1 MDELQRFHFDGLPVH
16 GRLVRLDASWRE
28 MLARRAA
35 RPYARPVL
43 ELLGQTVAASVL
55 LRSNVKFD
63 GSLLL
68 QLHGDGA
75 VKLAVAEVRD
85 GARFRATATV
95 SGTVADDAALHSLLD
110 LHGAGRCSITL
121 DSGRRHA
128 GQQPYQGVVPLR
140 DERGQRLPSLAKML
154 EHYMQQ
160 SEQLETRLLL
170 AADAQAAAGLMI
182 QRLPTDGATRAAGER
197 CERGFATDE
206 DFNRIAHLMA
216 TLTRGELLTLDADTL
231 LRRLFW
237 QEGLQRELV
246 QRPRFAC
253 SCARDR
259 VRDMLR
265 ALGPDEVQGI
275 VAERGDVEVG
285 CEFCGQQ
292 YRFDAVDVGGLFTP
306 PRDQP
311 MPLQWGTW

>member
-28 MLARRAA
+28 MLARRGAQ
-35 RPYARPVL
+35 PHARPVL
-43 ELLGQTVAASVL
+43 ELLGQMVAAGVL
-55 LRSNVKFD
+55 LRSNIKFD

-85 GARFRATATV
+85 GASFRATATV
-95 SGTVADDAALHSLLD
+95 SGTVADDAPLHSLLD

-121 DSGRRHA
+121 DPGRRHA

-140 DERGQRLPSLAKML
+140 DERGQRLPSLAKIL

-170 AADAQAAAGLMI
+170 AADAEVAAGLMI
-182 QRLPTDGATRAAGER
+182 QRLPSDGATRVAGEVQGPAFGR
-197 CERGFATDE
+197 NE
-206 DFNRIAHLMA
+206 DFNRIAHLAA
-216 TLTRGELLTLDADTL
+216 TLTRDELLTLDGDTL
-231 LRRLFW
+231 LHRLFW
-237 QEGLQRELV
+237 QERVQRESL
-246 QRPRFAC
+246 QPPRFAC
-253 SCARDR
+253 RCARER

-265 ALGPDEVQGI
+265 ALGPDEVHGI
-275 VAERGDVEVG
+275 VAERGEVEVG

-311 MPLQWGTW
+311 ATPGALQ